1 MDVATQPSTT
11 ITATLW
17 RTWDLPDG
25 SVTDKPDAIGV
36 RHATRVP
43 TGPGT
48 FELERVANPRG
59 HEAPWLVLKGTL
71 VGMTEGAWKN
81 WPVADGV
88 EPGSDE
94 FHIVITETEV

>member
-1 MDVATQPSTT
+1 MDVATQPRTA

-17 RTWDLPDG
+17 RTWRLSDG
-25 SVTDKPDAIGV
+25 SVPGAKDANGT
-36 RHATRVP
+36 RHSVKVEV
-43 TGPGT
+43 GPGI

-59 HEAPWLVLKGTL
+59 FDAPWLVLKGTL
-71 VGMTEGAWKN
+71 VGMTEGAWRQ
-81 WPVADGV
+81 WPVADDV